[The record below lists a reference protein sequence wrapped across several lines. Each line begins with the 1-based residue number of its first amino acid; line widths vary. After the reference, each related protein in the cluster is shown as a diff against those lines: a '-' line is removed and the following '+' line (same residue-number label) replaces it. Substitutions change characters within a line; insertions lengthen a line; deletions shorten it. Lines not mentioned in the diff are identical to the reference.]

1 MKFTKIITPMSL
13 LLLVACASVPKVQTF
28 SETADPSAEIS
39 LLENNLG
46 TAKQAQVDVLARKD
60 YIKANKQLSKA
71 RKEDKRED
79 ILEEVAE
86 GNAWLVQAN
95 VKAEKASASLT
106 EILAVRERALEKG
119 ADMHAKEQLR
129 DVDKKLSDMATDLQ
143 DSSYKVD
150 MKEQR
155 ELLNTYLAVELLTLK
170 NANLGTAKGNL
181 RQAEKED
188 AEKFAPRTLALVT
201 TNINELENYIIANKD
216 NTREIAQ
223 LKSDLDKRSE
233 YLLKITRE
241 AKKNNTKSG
250 EQLAIEDNILEQE
263 KRRIAQDLVATQSN
277 LTDTSAALSS
287 AITDNDELTT
297 NAELRKKYEETKARF
312 SSQEAEVY
320 LSGNN
325 ILIRLKGLQ
334 FSSGKSELV
343 DRSEALL
350 SKVDSAIQSIGNS
363 NVRVEG
369 HTDSVGSKAIN
380 QKLSDDRATVVE
392 NFLVKQ
398 GSLSADKIDAAGYG
412 DAKPLATNKTKY
424 GRAQNRRVDIVIS
437 PL

>member
-1 MKFTKIITPMSL
+1 MKITKLITPMSL
-13 LLLVACASVPKVQTF
+13 LLLVACASAPKVQTF
-28 SETADPSAEIS
+28 SETADSNAEIT

-46 TAKQAQVDVLARKD
+46 TAKQSQVDVLAKKD
-60 YIKANKQLSKA
+60 YLKANKQLTSA
-71 RKEDKRED
+71 RKEDDRED
-79 ILEEVAE
+79 ILEKVAE
-86 GNAWLVQAN
+86 GNAWLAQAN
-95 VKAEKASASLT
+95 LKAEKASASLT

-119 ADMHAKEQLR
+119 ATEHAKKDLYKADE
-129 DVDKKLSDMATDLQ
+129 DLSEMANDLQ
-143 DSSYKVD
+143 DSKYQVD
-150 MKEQR
+150 MKDQR
-155 ELLNTYLAVELLTLK
+155 ELLNAYLAVELLTLK

-188 AEKFAPRTLALVT
+188 AEEYAPRTLALVK
-201 TNINELENYIIANKD
+201 TNINELETYIMANKD
-216 NTREIAQ
+216 NSKEIAQ
-223 LKSDLDKRSE
+223 FKSELDKRSE

-250 EQLAIEDNILEQE
+250 EQLAIEDSIQEQE

-277 LTDTSAALSS
+277 LTDTSAALST

-297 NAELRKKYEETKARF
+297 NAELRKKYEETKAKF
-312 SSQEAEVY
+312 SNTEAEVY
-320 LSGNN
+320 LSGSN

-350 SKVDSAIQSIGNS
+350 SKVDSAIQTIGDS
-363 NVRVEG
+363 KVRVEG

-392 NFLVKQ
+392 NYLVKQ
-398 GSLSADKIDAAGYG
+398 GSVSADKIDAAGYG
-412 DAKPLATNKTKY
+412 DAKPLATNKTKD